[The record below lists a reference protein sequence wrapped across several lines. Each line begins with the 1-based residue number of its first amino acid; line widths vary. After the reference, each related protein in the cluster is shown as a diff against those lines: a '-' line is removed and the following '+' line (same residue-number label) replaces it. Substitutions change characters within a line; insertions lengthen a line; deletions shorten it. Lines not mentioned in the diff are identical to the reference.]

1 MLKKLLKYDLK
12 HMYKFLNIFYILT
25 IIFAIT
31 TRLINAFNETII
43 TNIIYQIS
51 IGCLFS
57 MIANIIINTIMR
69 TWVRFKETI
78 YGDESY
84 LTHTLPVTKKDIFNS
99 KFILALINL
108 LTSFLVIVISLVI
121 AFYTKDMFNLIN
133 DFITNIAN
141 LINMNYI
148 VLIILFI
155 VTIYIEIYNAISSG
169 FVGIILGHKKENN
182 KIAHSIIYGLITYFI
197 SQLSILLVLFIT
209 ALFNKDIMNLFKTNT
224 MDTGAAKY
232 IIYFS
237 IILYVIIVCIEKFIA
252 EKELNKGINVE

>member
-31 TRLINAFNETII
+31 TRLINTFNETII

-57 MIANIIINTIMR
+57 MIANIVINTIMR

-84 LTHTLPVTKKDIFNS
+84 LTHTLPVTIKDIYNS

-108 LTSFLVIVISLVI
+108 LTSFLVVIISLII
-121 AFYTKDMFNLIN
+121 AFCTKETFNIFK
-133 DFITNIAN
+133 DFVTNIAN

-148 VLIILFI
+148 VLIILVL

-169 FVGIILGHKKENN
+169 FVGIIIGHKKENN
-182 KIAHSIIYGLITYFI
+182 KTLYSVIFGLITYFI
-197 SQLSILLVLFIT
+197 SQLLILFVVFIT
-209 ALFNKDIMNLFKTNT
+209 ALFDKDIMNLFKTNT
-224 MDTGAAKY
+224 MNTGKAKY
-232 IIYFS
+232 IIYFAA
-237 IILYVIIVCIEKFIA
+237 ILYIIIICIEKFIS
-252 EKELNKGINVE
+252 EKELTKGINVE